1 MIKAP
6 VITTEIRLPVFK
18 FDITTEDAAINCATV
33 CKKSPRRAN
42 IPRYFLK
49 VLLKYLPI
57 SSTTVIVS
65 LSLNFLEKKI
75 ARIKQ
80 AKALEMIKIREAAP
94 YSYAIC
100 VVPIVEAPPT
110 RVPIII
116 YDTPELPSFLPATVN
131 SA

>member
-18 FDITTEDAAINCATV
+18 FDITTEDAAIKLCYRLQ
-33 CKKSPRRAN
+33 KSPRTAN

-65 LSLNFLEKKI
+65 LSLNF
-75 ARIKQ
+75 
-80 AKALEMIKIREAAP
+80 
-94 YSYAIC
+94 
-100 VVPIVEAPPT
+100 
-110 RVPIII
+110 
-116 YDTPELPSFLPATVN
+116 
-131 SA
+131 